1 MTYLIAIILIL
12 VLLLVGLLVLI
23 RRTPTRSHDQSEA
36 QAQGPVPG
44 GADQGLEMQ
53 IPDGQEVQDG
63 GQQFKLDFLNDST
76 NFKHYVGECVSK
88 VFNLPETGDQPS
100 WQPMAMDDISEELN
114 SAIIASLSKLKSFGT
129 VHKTLKIMDD
139 PDVGMQKIS
148 EVIVTDPILSAEV
161 LRVANSAFFG
171 TRDKVQSIHYAIMIL
186 GIVNLKKI
194 LYHYYFFGQFDKA
207 PPREKVIYHHL
218 WNHVSLTSLIA
229 AQLSNAW
236 DDLDRGTLFTAG
248 LLHDLG
254 KFIILS
260 LVHEYFYKDATFLP
274 YFERISLKDEEDN
287 FGLNH
292 PAVGQVACAYWDL
305 PRFITKVVGLH
316 HAPASVPRQKISNDS
331 GFLKY
336 LVAHHIANQVSN
348 ALIEGK
354 DFYAVAPLHPSYH
367 DLVDPRKVT
376 RVLTDN
382 AMFTEMRKFV
392 SVDDQRLTE
401 KGR

>member
-1 MTYLIAIILIL
+1 MNYLILAILIL
-12 VLLLVGLLVLI
+12 VLILVGLLVLI
-23 RRTPTRSHDQSEA
+23 RRTPTRADEKVEPQDAELKEEGPELELQPAKGDEA
-36 QAQGPVPG
+36 EEA
-44 GADQGLEMQ
+44 E
-53 IPDGQEVQDG
+53 
-63 GQQFKLDFLNDST
+63 QQFELDFLNDAGYFR
-76 NFKHYVGECVSK
+76 NYIDECLSR
-88 VFNLPETGDQPS
+88 VFSGHDPKEQSS
-100 WQPMAMDDISEELN
+100 WQPMTAEDVGQDLN
-114 SAIIASLSKLKSFGT
+114 SAIISSLSKLKNFGT
-129 VHKTLKIMDD
+129 AHKTLRVMDD
-139 PDVGMQKIS
+139 PDVGMYKIS
-148 EVIVTDPILSAEV
+148 EIIVTDPILSAEV

-171 TRDKVQSIHYAIMIL
+171 ARDKVQSIHYAIMVL

-236 DDLDRGTLFTAG
+236 EDLDRGTLFTAG

-274 YFERISLKDEEDN
+274 YFERISLQDEEEN

-292 PAVGQVACAYWDL
+292 QAVGQIACSYWDL
-305 PRFITKVVGLH
+305 PRFITKVVGHH
-316 HAPASVPRQKISNDS
+316 HAPGSLPREAVSNDES
-331 GFLKY
+331 FLKY
-336 LVAHHIANQVSN
+336 LAANHIANQLSN

-354 DFYAVAPLHPSYH
+354 DYFSVTPLHPSYL
-367 DLVDPRKVT
+367 DLVDIGRAT

-382 AMFTEMRKFV
+382 AMYAEMRKFV
-392 SVDDQRLTE
+392 SVDDQRIT
-401 KGR
+401 GVSG